1 MTTAPI
7 FTATAARAELI
18 ALLREVEVGLA
29 DHLALEAVRRA
40 DPDPRG
46 ALPVM
51 DIASLVRAGGKRL
64 RPLFCLAGFLAAGG
78 DPGASPIPAAMAVEL
93 LHIGALIHDDVMDDS
108 DLRRGSLTVHA
119 RHALEHKQNSWRG
132 ESRRYGEALAI
143 LAGDLAW
150 TYADGLIA
158 DYGAAVARE
167 WCEMR
172 TELCSGQALDVIAAA
187 EFAADPVLARH
198 IAVVKSGR
206 YTIQRPLTLGA
217 LIAGRAD
224 LASVFAIYGEAL
236 GEAFQL
242 RDDLIDAFGTSSVS
256 GKPAGLDFQQ
266 HKMTLLISLAMRHDA
281 EVRALVEQGAFDEL
295 RYHLVTSGA
304 LGTVEDHIADLVRT
318 ARTAIG
324 EAPISDEWR
333 DELCALA
340 ARVAYRDR

>member
-7 FTATAARAELI
+7 STATAARAELT
-18 ALLREVEVGLA
+18 ALLRDVEVGLA
-29 DHLALEAVRRA
+29 DHLALEAARRA

-46 ALPVM
+46 ALPVL
-51 DIASLVRAGGKRL
+51 DIASLVHAGGKRL
-64 RPLFCLAGFLAAGG
+64 RPLFCLTGFLAAGG
-78 DPGASPIPAAMAVEL
+78 APGSLPVPAAMAVEL

-119 RHALEHKQNSWRG
+119 RHALAHKENGWRG

-150 TYADGLIA
+150 TYADGLMAGFGA
-158 DYGAAVARE
+158 DVARE

-172 TELCSGQALDVIAAA
+172 AELCGGQALDVVAAA
-187 EFAADPVLARH
+187 EFAANPVLARH

-217 LIAGRAD
+217 LIAGRPD
-224 LASVFAIYGEAL
+224 LAPAFAVYGEAL

-242 RDDLIDAFGTSSVS
+242 RDDLIDAFGSSVAS

-266 HKMTLLISLAMRHDA
+266 HKMTLLISLAMRHNA
-281 EVRALVEQGAFDEL
+281 SVRALVERGAFDEL
-295 RYHLVTSGA
+295 RDHLVTSGA
-304 LGTVEDHIADLVRT
+304 VDAVEDHVADLVRI
-318 ARTAIG
+318 ARTAVG
-324 EAPISDEWR
+324 EAPISDEWH

-340 ARVAYRDR
+340 VRVAYRDC